1 MRTQRAVGGG
11 SVHDRG
17 QLEGPGFTDWDEVHE
32 VVADAYFPHALRPL
46 SHDSAAGSVLE
57 SSTMGSLRF
66 ARIGFGAAVSI
77 ESVHPGAYGINIP
90 LTGSIV
96 SVTNGTEVTST
107 PGLATICPPD
117 TPTVITQWSS
127 SCEIIGFK
135 VDRDYLQREMDRVL
149 GRPGQSLPRQL
160 DLRVGAGA
168 EWLRLVRSVAD
179 QAFGD
184 SVLLHS
190 QQVTDHLSGALTT
203 ALVLAAMPD
212 DDTGAG
218 GIRPRIVKRV
228 IDAVH
233 EDPSRPWTA
242 GELAELVGVSVR
254 RMQQGFREYVG
265 MTPTEYLADVRLARV
280 HDDLTGRAD
289 SSTVSEIASRWGL
302 MHNGRFAAAYR
313 RKYGVSP
320 SQTLRSDE

>member
-1 MRTQRAVGGG
+1 M
-11 SVHDRG
+11 HDRG

-32 VVADAYFPHALRPL
+32 VVADAYFPHALHPL
-46 SHDSAAGSVLE
+46 SHDSAARSVLE
-57 SSTMGSLRF
+57 SSSMGALRF

-77 ESVHPGAYGINIP
+77 ESDHPGAYGINIP

-96 SVTNGTEVTST
+96 SVTDGKEITST
-107 PGLATICPPD
+107 PGMATICPPD

-135 VDRDYLQREMDRVL
+135 VDRDYLQREMDRIL

-160 DLRVGAGA
+160 DLREGAGA
-168 EWLRLVRSVAD
+168 EWLRLVRSVSD
-179 QAFGD
+179 QALSD
-184 SVLLHS
+184 SILLHS
-190 QQVTDHLSGALTT
+190 EHVSQHLSGALTT
-203 ALVLAAMPD
+203 ALVLTAMPED
-212 DDTGAG
+212 DAGAS

-242 GELAELVGVSVR
+242 GDMAEIVGVSVR

-265 MTPTEYLADVRLARV
+265 MTPIEYLTDVRLARV
-280 HDDLTGRAD
+280 HTDLIGGDT
-289 SSTVSEIASRWGL
+289 SSTVSDVAARWGL

-320 SQTLRSDE
+320 SRTLRRDEY

>member
-1 MRTQRAVGGG
+1 M
-11 SVHDRG
+11 HDRG

-32 VVADAYFPHALRPL
+32 VVADAYFPHALHPL
-46 SHDSAAGSVLE
+46 SHDTAAGSILE
-57 SSTMGSLRF
+57 SSNMGALCF

-77 ESVHPGAYGINIP
+77 ESEHPGAYGINIP

-135 VDRDYLQREMDRVL
+135 VDRDYLRREMDRVL
-149 GRPGQSLPRQL
+149 GRPGQELPRQL
-160 DLRVGAGA
+160 DLRQGAGA
-168 EWLRLVRSVAD
+168 EWLRLVRSVSD
-179 QAFGD
+179 QALVGD

-190 QQVTDHLSGALTT
+190 DLVSQHLSGALTT

-212 DDTGAG
+212 DDPGNT

-233 EDPSRPWTA
+233 QDPSRPWTA
-242 GELAELVGVSVR
+242 GEMAELVGVSVR

-265 MTPTEYLADVRLARV
+265 MTPIEYLADVRLTHV
-280 HDDLTGRAD
+280 HADLADSTD
-289 SSTVSEIASRWGL
+289 SSTVSEIAARWGL

-313 RKYGVSP
+313 RKYGVPP
-320 SQTLRSDE
+320 SQTLHGH